1 MNETLSLPPIYTARP
16 VEPGTDVVDAAKDAA
31 AAGSGAATLLYAVR
45 PDLCE
50 CAVVLEPE
58 QRLGEALQVSYLTM
72 LAVNDALGS
81 TLPAQIGVG
90 FGWPDRILVNGA
102 LAGGITLASETDR
115 TELIPAWM
123 VVHFALDVM
132 GDPTRPDPG
141 MVKHRTSLMDEGSGP
156 ISVGTLIESFARY
169 FLSWTTRWQ
178 DQGFGPVKSDWE
190 GRAESRGQAIDLT
203 VPGGRIAGDWVGLN
217 DAGGLIVQTGKGR
230 NVAPIDWILKGPS
243 WSLGAPS

>member
-1 MNETLSLPPIYTARP
+1 MNEALSLPPLYTDRP
-16 VEPGTDVVDAAKDAA
+16 VEPGADVAVAARQAA
-31 AAGSGAATLLYAVR
+31 AAGSGAGTLVYAVR

-58 QRLGEALQVSYLTM
+58 QPLGEALQVAYLTM

-102 LAGGITLASETDR
+102 LAGGITLASETDDIDQ
-115 TELIPAWM
+115 IPAWM
-123 VVHFALDVM
+123 VAYFAIDVM
-132 GDPTRPDPG
+132 GDPSRPDPG
-141 MVKHRTSLMDEGSGP
+141 QVKHRTSLMDEGSGP

-169 FLSWTTRWQ
+169 FLSWITRWQ
-178 DQGFGPVKSDWE
+178 DQGFGPAKAEWE
-190 GRAESRGQAIDLT
+190 GRAEGRGSAIDLT

-217 DAGGLIVQTGKGR
+217 EAGGLIVQSGKAR
-230 NVAPIDWILKGPS
+230 TVAPISWILDGPS
-243 WSLGAPS
+243 WRLGAQS